1 MQDRDAILR
10 SIMLKAKLQPVM
22 LVLDQV
28 TEGLRLYGILHT
40 VRSQPDLFEYVFCT
54 NKNLEWTYEK
64 FEKFAVPVYSEHGS
78 SKKVLEIDTFQC
90 FMGFMELL
98 FYEGGSDGL
107 QLCDILKFLCGVK
120 SIPPLGLASKLNI
133 LFKHW
138 CAGKST
144 HCR

>member
-98 FYEGGSDGL
+98 FYE
-107 QLCDILKFLCGVK
+107 V
-120 SIPPLGLASKLNI
+120 I
-133 LFKHW
+133 LFLLVEVMVYN
-138 CAGKST
+138 CAIF
-144 HCR
+144 